1 MPRTKRMPNQ
11 NQLRKAASVAGVV
24 GASMALGGGAYATG
38 VADSSPDMSAR
49 DTTLGPQINL
59 SEEELS
65 DVSLGTFYVFDKED
79 LSMAGAQYAARC
91 GRCGGAG
98 RCGGVA
104 RPWPV
109 APAAGAALAAQSAV
123 AEPAELARAVQA
135 AAAVVAFPG
144 ALAASFARSAVLR
157 SRTDAS
163 LPGQRAQL
171 LRCPHG
177 FAGQRGSRFESRL
190 SLVG

>member
-98 RCGGVA
+98 RCGGRCAAVA
-104 RPWPV
+104 RCARCGGCSGCAV
-109 APAAGAALAAQSAV
+109 GGCRACRACAGCSGCSCGCCV
-123 AEPAELARAVQA
+123 SW
-135 AAAVVAFPG
+135 G
-144 ALAASFARSAVLR
+144 A
-157 SRTDAS
+157 
-163 LPGQRAQL
+163 
-171 LRCPHG
+171 C
-177 FAGQRGSRFESRL
+177 RFIC
-190 SLVG
+190 